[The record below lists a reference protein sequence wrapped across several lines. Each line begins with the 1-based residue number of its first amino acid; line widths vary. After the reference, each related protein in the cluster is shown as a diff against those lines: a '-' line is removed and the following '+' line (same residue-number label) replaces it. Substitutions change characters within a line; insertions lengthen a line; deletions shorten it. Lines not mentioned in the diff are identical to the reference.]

1 MPRKRFRNLIPRH
14 SLFAGNRY
22 LPAKFVTRVQNGGDF
37 VTNRAD
43 EYRRRAEQCLRMA
56 VAFHNHQARDALL
69 HMAHVWLRLADNYDD
84 FILRAAIEQT
94 PASSAAAV
102 SATPRRC

>member
-1 MPRKRFRNLIPRH
+1 
-14 SLFAGNRY
+14 LFAGNRY
-22 LPAKFVTRVQNGGDF
+22 LPIVTRVQNGGDF

-84 FILRAAIEQT
+84 FILPAAIEQT
-94 PASSAAAV
+94 PASSSSDISYPAQMLAPV
-102 SATPRRC
+102 RRQSEH